1 MGMALAAIADD
12 GDLLALDQVQVGV
25 AIVVNTH
32 GPILKAWAP
41 KSRPTLRPVPRA
53 GIGQFAVVLLS
64 GLAGGDK
71 GPRPAPRRGGQPR
84 QPRDRPRGASASP
97 VTSDPCPPVR
107 GRSPPRRCARPRPG
121 RAAASG

>member
-71 GPRPAPRRGGQPR
+71 APGPAPRRERKPGQRGSMPSGPR
-84 QPRDRPRGASASP
+84 PIA
-97 VTSDPCPPVR
+97 TPPV
-107 GRSPPRRCARPRPG
+107 S
-121 RAAASG
+121 